1 MNGKISSLEAQI
13 SELKGQLHTAV
24 QAGNEVLDR
33 AKEIESD
40 RQAWKDTAD
49 TEGEIV
55 KALKEEN
62 RKLKEQLTVLKEK

>member
-24 QAGNEVLDR
+24 QAGNEALDR